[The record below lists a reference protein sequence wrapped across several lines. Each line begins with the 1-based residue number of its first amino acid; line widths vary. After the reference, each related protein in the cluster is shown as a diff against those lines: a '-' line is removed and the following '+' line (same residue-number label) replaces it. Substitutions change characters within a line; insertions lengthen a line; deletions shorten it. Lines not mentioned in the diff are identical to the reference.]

1 MYPIEGLYSLEELER
16 SEGCGVYSVRLNGA
30 HSIYTVHFPQSPIL
44 PGVCMLYMV
53 RECTARLLERNVEW
67 EELRSCKFVRLVDP
81 RKITELQVVVMPKEG
96 CRIEGR
102 VEANG
107 EVVAK
112 IQARY
117 RE

>member
-1 MYPIEGLYSLEELER
+1 MFF
-16 SEGCGVYSVRLNGA
+16 
-30 HSIYTVHFPQSPIL
+30 IYTLPLPHSPIL

-53 RECTARLLERNVEW
+53 RECTARLIERNVEW

-112 IQARY
+112 VQARY
-117 RE
+117 RA

>member
-1 MYPIEGLYSLEELER
+1 MYPIEGLYSLEELEHG
-16 SEGCGVYSVRLNGA
+16 EGCGVYSVRLNGA

-67 EELRSCKFVRLVDP
+67 EELRSCKFVRLVFLWF
-81 RKITELQVVVMPKEG
+81 INVLLLVGMLMVVGSIV
-96 CRIEGR
+96 GR
-102 VEANG
+102 LEANG